1 MVQKNKKTVLLS
13 FLLLLSAFV
22 LPATFIVRGQ
32 EETLF
37 SFTLTT
43 PSTNPS
49 RQEWSEVIQ
58 TSLQSVGIDAQRVI
72 QDWDT
77 IYDRS
82 LDPPADL
89 VGKTFEDGGFD
100 SLFVGYA
107 LGTDPDPYPIFHS
120 SQTPPGQN
128 YYNWVNEENDR
139 LTTLIKET
147 VDETERLGYIAE
159 WQNLVHEESPTLA
172 LMYTEEVVAFD
183 PTALQGAPFEANHY
197 PTWPAVEQMDLAPGT
212 EQTTI
217 VLAQTG
223 PAPSEGLNPWV
234 STSYYDL
241 TVFGAV
247 FSQLM
252 RVESLDTLVMEPGL
266 ATAWSVADDDKTWT
280 IDLRQGVKWH
290 DGTEF
295 TAEDV
300 KFTYTAAM
308 DEELASQTGAFVEA
322 IIGSPDNIEIV
333 NDYQLIFRLP
343 EPYAYFISGLLG
355 SGTTGWML
363 PKHVL
368 EDVPYTEWRSH
379 PFSTGEGTYDVNGYT
394 AYGPIGCGPYWY
406 MAYDPVTFTNYM
418 GKFDSD
424 LGAMG
429 DYWEAS
435 TLEAAGLYEIEEY
448 RVTFIE
454 GSDAAI
460 TSLKQ
465 GAVDILDSQY
475 HLETKLGSLEDSW
488 GDYVR
493 YEAFGVQELG
503 FNMEHPI
510 LGTGVDTPL
519 GQQDPSK
526 AAEAAKYVRQA
537 ISHLIPR
544 ENIID
549 TILDGFG
556 TPAVTNTICTLTA
569 GYDPSIEFHAY
580 DVELAKSLLAAAGYD
595 TGVAPPAD
603 DFLSEYG
610 LYLAV
615 AVVVVVVA
623 VAAVFF
629 IKKR

>member
-1 MVQKNKKTVLLS
+1 MVQKNKKAVIIA
-13 FLLLLSAFV
+13 LLLAVSPFV
-22 LPATFIVRGQ
+22 LPATLMVRGQ
-32 EETLF
+32 TETLF

-58 TSLQSVGIDAQRVI
+58 NSLQSVGIDAKRVI

-77 IYDRS
+77 IYDRA
-82 LDPPADL
+82 LDPPADI
-89 VGKTFEDGGFD
+89 VGETFDDGGFD
-100 SLFVGYA
+100 ALFVGYA
-107 LGTDPDPYPIFHS
+107 LSVDPDPYPIWHS

-139 LTTLIKET
+139 LCKLIKET
-147 VDETERLGYIAE
+147 VDENERLGYIAE
-159 WQNLVHEESPTLA
+159 WQTLAHDESPSLA

-197 PTWPAVEQMDLAPGT
+197 PIWPAVELMDLAPGT

-217 VLAQTG
+217 VMAQTG

-247 FSQLM
+247 FSKLM
-252 RVESLDTLVMEPGL
+252 RIKDLETLEMEPEL
-266 ATAWSVADDDKTWT
+266 ATSWSVADDDKTWT
-280 IDLRQGVKWH
+280 INLRQGVKWH

-308 DEELASQTGAFVEA
+308 ADDLASQYGSFAKE
-322 IIGSPDNIEIV
+322 IIVSPDNIEIV
-333 NDYQLIFRLP
+333 NDYQLIFHLP
-343 EPYAYFISGLLG
+343 EPYAYFISNLLG
-355 SGTTGWML
+355 ATTTGWII

-368 EDVPYTEWRSH
+368 EDVPYDEWRTH
-379 PFSTGEGTYDVNGYT
+379 TFNTGEGSYTVNGYD

-406 MAYDPVTFTNYM
+406 GAYDPITFTNFMSKY
-418 GKFDSD
+418 
-424 LGAMG
+424 A
-429 DYWEAS
+429 DYWEKD
-435 TLEAAGLYEIEEY
+435 TLEAAGLFEIEDY
-448 RVTFIE
+448 RVIFIE

-465 GAVDILDSQY
+465 GDVDILDSQY
-475 HLETKLGSLEDSW
+475 HLETKVDSLEDPW
-488 GDYVR
+488 GDWIR

-519 GQQDPSK
+519 GQEDPTR

-549 TILDGFG
+549 TILDGF
-556 TPAVTNTICTLTA
+556 
-569 GYDPSIEFHAY
+569 
-580 DVELAKSLLAAAGYD
+580 
-595 TGVAPPAD
+595 
-603 DFLSEYG
+603 
-610 LYLAV
+610 
-615 AVVVVVVA
+615 
-623 VAAVFF
+623 
-629 IKKR
+629 

>member
-1 MVQKNKKTVLLS
+1 MLQKNKKAVLISL
-13 FLLLLSAFV
+13 LLLLSAFV
-22 LPATFIVRGQ
+22 LPATFMVRGQ

-58 TSLQSVGIDAQRVI
+58 ASLKSVGIDAQRVI

-82 LDPPADL
+82 LDPPPEI
-89 VGKTFEDGGFD
+89 VGKTFDDGGFD
-100 SLFVGYA
+100 ALFVGYA
-107 LGTDPDPYPIFHS
+107 LGVDADPFPIFHS

-128 YYNWVNEENDR
+128 YYSWVNEENDR

-147 VDETERLGYIAE
+147 VDETERNGYIKE
-159 WQNLVHEESPTLA
+159 WQTLVHDESPTLA

-183 PTALQGAPFEANHY
+183 PTALQGVPFEANHY
-197 PTWPAVEQMDLAPGT
+197 PIWPAVELMDLAPGT

-217 VLAQTG
+217 VMAQTG

-247 FSQLM
+247 FGKLM
-252 RVESLDTLVMEPGL
+252 RIKNLETLEMEPEL
-266 ATAWSVADDDKTWT
+266 ATSWSVADDDKTWT
-280 IDLRQGVKWH
+280 INLRQGVKWH

-300 KFTYTAAM
+300 KFTYTASM
-308 DEELASQTGAFVEA
+308 DEDLASQTGAFVEA

-333 NDYQLIFRLP
+333 NDYQLIFHLP

-355 SGTTGWML
+355 ASTTGWMI

-368 EDVPYTEWRSH
+368 ESVPYAEWRTH
-379 PFSTGEGTYDVNGYT
+379 TFNTGEGSYDVNGYT
-394 AYGPIGCGPYWY
+394 AFGPIGCGPYWY
-406 MAYDPVTFTNYM
+406 MAYDPITFTNYM
-418 GKFDSD
+418 GKN
-424 LGAMG
+424 A
-429 DYWEAS
+429 DYWEKDI
-435 TLEAAGLYEIEEY
+435 LEAAGLFEIEEY

-460 TSLKQ
+460 TSLKL
-465 GAVDILDSQY
+465 GDVDILDSQY
-475 HLETKLGSLEDSW
+475 LLETKVASLEDPW

-503 FNMEHPI
+503 INMEHPI

-544 ENIID
+544 EIIID

-569 GYDPSIEFHAY
+569 GYDPSIESHTY

-623 VAAVFF
+623 VGAVYF
-629 IKKR
+629 IRKK